1 MFKRLKRIKDLL
13 WAAAIGLSL
22 LFLFVGLIAASFTS
36 YHGDRTRPVMNLRG
50 EKQEENAP
58 AETAA
63 VKRSGLQPDG
73 TLHPLAETGDAGE
86 SYLDSLTFLCDSSFS
101 ALRGSDL
108 TKASVWSSETGS
120 LPMNI
125 IDSWK
130 IRYPV
135 DGSSIS
141 PASAAMTAKPAVLIL
156 AVGSDGTQDM
166 TKDGFVENY
175 TSLIRAIAK
184 GSPDTRVI
192 CLSLPSVSVS
202 YAGGDMSKD
211 RAEEINGWIKSVCVE
226 TGAYYADLGDTV
238 CKDGWL
244 REEYA
249 DGSGR
254 ALNAAGLRELLNY
267 LRDHSLDAQ

>member
-1 MFKRLKRIKDLL
+1 MFKRLKGIKDLL
-13 WAAAIGLSL
+13 WAAAIGLAL
-22 LFLFVGLIAASFTS
+22 LFLFVGLIAAAFTS

-50 EKQEENAP
+50 EKQEESA
-58 AETAA
+58 AETPV
-63 VKRSGLQPDG
+63 VKSSGLQPDG

-101 ALRGSDL
+101 ALRGAEL
-108 TKASVWSSETGS
+108 TKAAVWSSETGS

-141 PASAAMTAKPAVLIL
+141 PASAAMTAKPGVLIL

-175 TSLIRAIAK
+175 SSLIRAIAK
-184 GSPDTRVI
+184 GSPDTRIV
-192 CLSLPSVSVS
+192 CLSLPSVAAS
-202 YAGGDMSKD
+202 YAGEDLSKD
-211 RAEEINGWIKSVCVE
+211 RVEEINGWIKAVCVE
-226 TGAYYADLGDTV
+226 TGAYYADLSDV
-238 CKDGWL
+238 LCKDGWL
-244 REEYA
+244 RDEFA

-254 ALNAAGLRELLNY
+254 ALNTSGLREVLSY
-267 LRDHSLDAQ
+267 LRNHSLDAQ